1 MKSLDFWNRLP
12 TKKKQNKSIKWINKL
27 KWIKKQCICKTVK
40 IIILNN
46 KNKMYKLIPRTSN
59 KMKIIKIKIKI
70 KMKKNN
76 RLMKFKTILT
86 IKKVY

>member
-1 MKSLDFWNRLP
+1 
-12 TKKKQNKSIKWINKL
+12 
-27 KWIKKQCICKTVK
+27 
-40 IIILNN
+40 
-46 KNKMYKLIPRTSN
+46 MYKLIPRTSN